1 MVNDNGVNLI
11 LSALTIAGGFDNS
24 TGMKFSFNELKR
36 KGKLK
41 DCENQ
46 YEILSAIYHLHTLQ
60 LHLVSHLIG
69 REDTTRNPATALA
82 EVQLDTNLIMDILN
96 ISDDDLIDAAEY
108 VTERNDHEND
118 I

>member
-1 MVNDNGVNLI
+1 MVNDNGANLI
-11 LSALTIAGGFDNS
+11 LSALTITGGFDNS
-24 TGMKFSFNELKR
+24 TGMKVSFNELKK
-36 KGKLK
+36 KGKFK
-41 DCENQ
+41 KCENE
-46 YEILSAIYHLHTLQ
+46 YDILSAIYHLHTLQ

-69 REDTTRNPATALA
+69 NKDDARNPAIDLA
-82 EVQLDTNLIMDILN
+82 QVQLDTTLIMDTLN